1 MSRAVIAHGSGAMRR
16 CARAAASAA
25 GLTRRAAKTF
35 LGGAIRAELPAAYH
49 TSSAR
54 CGAIVSA
61 NALRA
66 RTFLPRAAARADA
79 APFALRAARH
89 LRVSTPIAD
98 EHLSKNIVRDV
109 LTNAKAVAIRED
121 IDNLR
126 ASSDDKP
133 CVSHLALADFNSLLT
148 SHGVTE
154 PAEQAELI
162 RAFQHAGVVIKFE
175 DVVYLNPSRIT
186 RDVLRALPAVP
197 SRVFGATPE
206 ELAEMEEEMA
216 ATREKVEDAASRAR
230 FRSNMIIGVGLL
242 ALVTQLCLFIRLT
255 YVELSWDVMEPISY
269 FVGVFNA
276 ILVYLYFMVYNRDFS
291 FDDWSSRM
299 QKHFWKRNIG
309 GIDMQ
314 RYERITRRLRK

>member
-1 MSRAVIAHGSGAMRR
+1 MIAHGSGAMRR

-25 GLTRRAAKTF
+25 GLARRATEPS

-49 TSSAR
+49 TASAR
-54 CGAIVSA
+54 CSAIVSA
-61 NALRA
+61 NAHRA
-66 RTFLPRAAARADA
+66 RSLLPRAAARADA
-79 APFALRAARH
+79 VPFALRAARH
-89 LRVSTPIAD
+89 LRVSTPLAD

-109 LTNAKAVAIRED
+109 LANAKAVAIRED
-121 IDNLR
+121 IDHLR
-126 ASSDDKP
+126 TPSEDKP
-133 CVSHLALADFNSLLT
+133 CVSHLTLADFNGLLA
-148 SHGVTE
+148 SHGVAE
-154 PAEQAELI
+154 PAEQAELT

-216 ATREKVEDAASRAR
+216 ATAAKVEDAASRAR
-230 FRSNMIIGVGLL
+230 FRSNVVIGAGLL
-242 ALVTQLCLFIRLT
+242 TLVTQLCLFIRLT

-291 FDDWSSRM
+291 FDDWSSQM
-299 QKHFWKRNIG
+299 QKHFWKKSVDG
-309 GIDMQ
+309 EGIDMQ
-314 RYERITRRLRK
+314 KYERIARRLRK

>member
-25 GLTRRAAKTF
+25 GLTRRAAETF

-66 RTFLPRAAARADA
+66 RVPPRAAARADA

-175 DVVYLNPSRIT
+175 DVVYLNPSQIT

-216 ATREKVEDAASRAR
+216 ATRKR
-230 FRSNMIIGVGLL
+230 
-242 ALVTQLCLFIRLT
+242 
-255 YVELSWDVMEPISY
+255 
-269 FVGVFNA
+269 
-276 ILVYLYFMVYNRDFS
+276 
-291 FDDWSSRM
+291 
-299 QKHFWKRNIG
+299 WK
-309 GIDMQ
+309 M
-314 RYERITRRLRK
+314 RRLARGSDRT